1 MLCTAWIKILMIFKD
16 DVLRLAREEVRE
28 SLDQR
33 KELIEARR
41 R

>member
-1 MLCTAWIKILMIFKD
+1 MIFKD